1 MLMKTFLSRSCLKG
15 IRAINRPVHL
25 AVLSCGIL
33 LSPVFRAQSSQL
45 TNVQTV
51 FIIVMENKGWDQ
63 IHGNADC
70 PYINNTLL
78 PMASRAERYFT
89 PYDLQPSEPN
99 YIWLEA
105 GTNFGILDDELPAI
119 NHISST
125 NHLVTQLEKAGI
137 SWKTYQESYNPND
150 DPRNDNRPY
159 VARHNPFVFFDD
171 VANDQARLASHVRP
185 YSELAADLQRNAVA
199 RYNFITPNLTNDM
212 HSLAPGSGS
221 KEKQG
226 DDWLAR
232 ELPAI
237 LSSATYSNKGAL
249 FITWDEDSNGPI
261 GLILL
266 SPLAKWRGYSNNI
279 DYTHSSL
286 LRTLQEIFGVGPLLG
301 DAANATDL
309 SDLFLNDRLRL
320 SALRDAKTGVTHLTL
335 TGLVAGS
342 KNVIQTSSNLFVW
355 LPLKTNVA
363 TTNALIFTDT
373 ADSDRRPR
381 FYRAL
386 EFR

>member
-1 MLMKTFLSRSCLKG
+1 MLMKIFLSRSGLKG
-15 IRAINRPVHL
+15 LRAIKRLVHL

-33 LSPVFRAQSSQL
+33 LSPAFRAQSSQL
-45 TNVQTV
+45 TNIQTV
-51 FIIVMENKGWDQ
+51 FLILMENKGWDQ

-89 PYDLQPSEPN
+89 PNDLQPSEPN

-119 NHISST
+119 NHITST

-150 DPRNDNRPY
+150 DPRNDDRPY

-185 YSELAADLQRNAVA
+185 YSELAVDLQRNAVA

-237 LSSATYSNKGAL
+237 LSSAAYRNKGAL

-266 SPLAKWRGYSNNI
+266 SPLAKGRGYSNNI

-309 SDLFLNDRLRL
+309 SDLFLNDGLKL

-335 TGLVAGS
+335 TGLVAGR

-355 LPLKTNVA
+355 LPLKTNIAA
-363 TTNALIFTDT
+363 TNVLTFTDT
-373 ADSDRRPR
+373 ADSSWRPR

>member
-1 MLMKTFLSRSCLKG
+1 MKSLERLSR
-15 IRAINRPVHL
+15 NRRRPGACPVPL
-25 AVLSCGIL
+25 AVLGL
-33 LSPVFRAQSSQL
+33 AMLVSPFFQARSSPL
-45 TNVQTV
+45 TNIQTV
-51 FIIVMENKGWDQ
+51 FVIVMENKDWNS
-63 IHGNADC
+63 IHGNSYC
-70 PYINNTLL
+70 PYINSTLL
-78 PMASRAERYFT
+78 PMASRAEKYFT
-89 PYDLQPSEPN
+89 PNDLHPSEPN

-105 GTNFGILDDELPAI
+105 
-119 NHISST
+119 
-125 NHLVTQLEKAGI
+125 AGI
-137 SWKTYQESYNPND
+137 SWKTYQESYNPAD
-150 DPRNDNRPY
+150 SPFEDKYPY
-159 VARHNPFVFFDD
+159 AAKHNPFVFFDD

-212 HSLAPGSGS
+212 HSLASGSNS

-232 ELPAI
+232 QLPAI
-237 LSSATYSNKGAL
+237 LSSAAYSNKGAL

-261 GLILL
+261 GLLLL
-266 SPLAKWRGYSNNI
+266 SPLAKGRGYSNNI

-309 SDLFLNDRLRL
+309 SDLFLNDGLKL
-320 SALRDAKTGVTHLTL
+320 SALRDANTGVTHLTL
-335 TGLVAGS
+335 TGLVAGR
-342 KNVIQTSSNLFVW
+342 KNVIQTSSNLFAW
-355 LPLKTNVA
+355 LPLKTNIA